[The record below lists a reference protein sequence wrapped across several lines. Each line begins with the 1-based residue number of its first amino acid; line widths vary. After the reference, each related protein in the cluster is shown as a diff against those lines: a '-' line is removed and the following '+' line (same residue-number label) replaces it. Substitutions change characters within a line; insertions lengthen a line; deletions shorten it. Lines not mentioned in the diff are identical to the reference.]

1 MGVRQIEKGNKSQ
14 SNRKQYLHC
23 LAVISSTLAVA
34 TPIALWDLANPLTAQ
49 TRTSAIAS
57 NSNSAINSDINS
69 LEAIQKRGKL
79 IVGIKDNLPPLG
91 FRDRNGNLAGLE
103 IELAREL
110 ARELNIPIEFV
121 PLKNR
126 DRLSALANNQVDL
139 AIAQITVT
147 TNRTRLVDFSL
158 PYYTDSTIAIA
169 KQGNTRQ
176 DLNQAIAIAVLKNSA
191 SIAVIQSQFPKAA
204 IIGANS
210 YEDGLAALQAGKVKA
225 FVGDRSSLTQWLK
238 EHPEYEIIGQPLAVH
253 SLAIALPRGLQ
264 HLNLRDRVFAV
275 VEKWRKSSWLTDR
288 VKYWGL

>member
-1 MGVRQIEKGNKSQ
+1 MRQIEKGNKSQ